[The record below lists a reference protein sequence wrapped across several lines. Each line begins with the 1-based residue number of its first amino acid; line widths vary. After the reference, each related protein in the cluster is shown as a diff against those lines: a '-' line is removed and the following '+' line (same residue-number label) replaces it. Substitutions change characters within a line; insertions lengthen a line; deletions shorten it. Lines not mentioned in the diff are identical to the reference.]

1 MPVPAS
7 LGLALHSSYV
17 VTAHGELFQCG
28 QYHSALTAERGI
40 LTRVEGVGPV
50 RAAACCRDN
59 AAFVTAGGGVLA
71 TRDGVWEA
79 PARHLHGV
87 TQAACGDGH
96 YAAVTADGGLY
107 LWGDGAAGQLGMG
120 VARYDADGEVDPEVY
135 DDQLTELNWQARPAQ
150 LPRESLGMLA
160 VHMVACGD
168 RHTLVLTEGGCVF
181 TFGSGRHGQLGHGR
195 KRDAARPM
203 LIEMH
208 GDDAVK
214 ASGEKD
220 AAEALDTMQHAP
232 RFQAMETTDMPPSS
246 QALNTTDIP
255 PIFQTPDDTAQ
266 ISDKIP
272 TDTAPK
278 HSQHPAGIF
287 RVAFVAAGGDHSM
300 AVTSTGSLYAWGSN
314 RHRQLGLAG
323 KSHAA
328 PVLVAI
334 GKNKPVGL
342 AAVATSSAH
351 TLAVSTTGTVYACG
365 SNQHG
370 QLGLGDTQDR
380 RRFKRIRPFA
390 PGKIAEA
397 AAGPSTSAAVTENG
411 ELWTWGRGAH
421 GCLGHGGEGDA
432 VAPARVVAMSVDYP
446 LQAVGAGSLPVYMQ
460 RAWPPENDATRQS
473 RPGVAVPML
482 PPGRRDAD
490 RTAVDPAGL
499 GRWHAAVEPEDDA
512 TRQSRPG
519 VAVPMLPPGR
529 RGSHRDADRSAVDP
543 AGLGRW
549 HAAVEPE
556 ARWFSP
562 VAPGTAGEA
571 RRA

>member
-1 MPVPAS
+1 MPVPVSLS
-7 LGLALHSSYV
+7 LGLGLKSSYV

-50 RAAACCRDN
+50 RGAACCRDN
-59 AAFVTAGGGVLA
+59 AVFVTAGGGVVA
-71 TRDGVWEA
+71 ARDGVWEA
-79 PARHLHGV
+79 PAHRLHGV

-96 YAAVTADGGLY
+96 YAAVTGDGGLY

-135 DDQLTELNWQARPAQ
+135 DDQLTELNWQSRPVQ

-160 VHMVACGD
+160 VLMVACGD

-181 TFGSGRHGQLGHGR
+181 SFGSGRHGQLGHGHGR
-195 KRDAARPM
+195 RRDAARPT

-220 AAEALDTMQHAP
+220 TAEAVETTDIPP
-232 RFQAMETTDMPPSS
+232 RFEAMETTRILPSS
-246 QALNTTDIP
+246 QALNFTDIP
-255 PIFQTPDDTAQ
+255 PSLQTPVDTARMPTYTARMPPDTARMPTDTTQIPTDTAQ
-266 ISDKIP
+266 KT

-287 RVAFVAAGGDHSM
+287 RVAYVAAGGDHSM

-323 KSHAA
+323 NSHTT
-328 PVLVAI
+328 PFLVAI
-334 GKNKPVGL
+334 GKNKPVAL
-342 AAVATSSAH
+342 ASVATSSAH
-351 TLAVSTTGTVYACG
+351 TLAVSTSGTVYACG
-365 SNQHG
+365 SNPHG
-370 QLGLGDTQDR
+370 QLGLGDTEDR

-390 PGKIAEA
+390 PGKIVEA

-421 GCLGHGGEGDA
+421 GCLGHGGESDA

-446 LQAVGAGSLPVYMQ
+446 LQAVGAGPLSVYMQ
-460 RAWPPENDATRQS
+460 HAWAPADDATHEP
-473 RPGVAVPML
+473 RPGVAVSML
-482 PPGRRDAD
+482 PPQRRGGHRDAD
-490 RTAVDPAGL
+490 RTAI
-499 GRWHAAVEPEDDA
+499 
-512 TRQSRPG
+512 
-519 VAVPMLPPGR
+519 
-529 RGSHRDADRSAVDP
+529 DP

-562 VAPGTAGEA
+562 IARGPAGEA